1 MSCGRSRGVIL
12 QSVFQYFNVEYGESS
27 STSDISALSLLNTEY
42 QWWNPTQLKPWN
54 QKFIRWKLVQ
64 HISRMSYFE
73 MSGGVNFSE
82 TELQTTDCMKINIS
96 SLAWTGT
103 TTTMWI
109 VLQVSS
115 SFTDKHSMTANL
127 LHDSS
132 QYLWQDCFQYVRCLQ
147 YNHPKCLNENWR
159 KNLLIRILLPQH
171 FRKFYKQRME
181 A

>member
-1 MSCGRSRGVIL
+1 
-12 QSVFQYFNVEYGESS
+12 
-27 STSDISALSLLNTEY
+27 
-42 QWWNPTQLKPWN
+42 
-54 QKFIRWKLVQ
+54 
-64 HISRMSYFE
+64 MSYFE

-127 LHDSS
+127 LHDSRLFS
-132 QYLWQDCFQYVRCLQ
+132 ILMTGLFPICPMSAIQSSKMSKRELKKESFD
-147 YNHPKCLNENWR
+147 
-159 KNLLIRILLPQH
+159 KN
-171 FRKFYKQRME
+171 FAAAAF
-181 A
+181 